1 MGALEFEVNAQIA
14 KWGMPERL
22 AAIRI
27 ALDLLP
33 HAQTP
38 IGMGYKLSH
47 QPTNCVRC
55 RAEIALLELSTIVQT
70 PGEVNENDT

>member
-1 MGALEFEVNAQIA
+1 MATLEFERNAQMA
-14 KWGMPERL
+14 KWEMPERI

-38 IGMGYKLSH
+38 IGMGYKLTH

-55 RAEIALLELSTIVQT
+55 RAEIALLEISTIVQT
-70 PGEVNENDT
+70 PGEVKEDDS